1 MEATSY
7 TDFHRYSSM
16 ISPYVQIIEIRI
28 RTRAFD
34 SMDRN
39 SNWTNLSNQ
48 NIYVSN
54 PLKFGKKNKRKK
66 NHRDRVRF
74 KKKITV
80 MNC

>member
-34 SMDRN
+34 GQEFELN
-39 SNWTNLSNQ
+39 E
-48 NIYVSN
+48 
-54 PLKFGKKNKRKK
+54 PLESKYIRFESVK
-66 NHRDRVRF
+66 VREE
-74 KKKITV
+74 K
-80 MNC
+80 